1 MYKVL
6 RVYKSFRGP
15 ISMIFEIIQKL
26 QIAKNYSS
34 IMKETQALH
43 QSLVVSLASL
53 NRIQIVFRI
62 LIDRVGMGIE
72 VLIRTRYL
80 LLGWRKVEDN
90 S

>member
-1 MYKVL
+1 
-6 RVYKSFRGP
+6 
-15 ISMIFEIIQKL
+15 MIFEIIQKL

>member
-6 RVYKSFRGP
+6 SVYKSFRGP

-34 IMKETQALH
+34 IMKETQAMR
-43 QSLVVSLASL
+43 QSLVLSLASL